1 MHLSDLLFGEVVV
14 FVGGLAAHDLAL
26 MARLGGLGLGSDWQR
41 VEAEVGQSAAQ
52 HVLTLVVW
60 GILVLSHDHAS

>member
-1 MHLSDLLFGEVVV
+1 M
-14 FVGGLAAHDLAL
+14 GGLAAHDLAL
-26 MARLGGLGLGSDWQR
+26 MARLCGLGLGTDWQL

-60 GILVLSHDHAS
+60 GILVLLELNYF